1 MWSSEFWIFEQVIL
15 ALLFWQL
22 NLLIN
27 VFSHKLGHTEK
38 KRKISII
45 SCEQFG
51 KSLKK

>member
-38 KRKISII
+38 KGEMDKL
-45 SCEQFG
+45 EQFG
-51 KSLKK
+51 KS